1 MSGGDRDP
9 IESAVPALASALLAV
24 IISMPIAA
32 MLGNLLGISYETRS
46 LIYVALIAWCCTGAI
61 VLFIATLRAKR
72 QPVSLR
78 RVLVWTASIWVWP
91 LLLWRKQRR

>member
-1 MSGGDRDP
+1 MSGRDRDP

-32 MLGNLLGISYETRS
+32 MIGNALGVSYESRS

-61 VLFIATLRAKR
+61 VLFLATLRAPR
-72 QPVSLR
+72 QPVSLQ
-78 RVLVWTASIWVWP
+78 RVLIWTASIWIWP
-91 LLLWRKQRR
+91 LLLWRRAR